1 MEDFV
6 KTRPPTP
13 AFRKS
18 GGLKLRLVLLFILA
32 AASTASAI
40 PLVGTNGTTLYKFD
54 SATPGTVET
63 VQINGL
69 VAGDSLVGIEYWAA
83 TGQLIGIGNGR
94 LYVLN
99 PVSGAAASVGGQNT
113 TFALSGGTFGTD
125 ISPIDNQVH
134 VVSNTNQNIRLSLN
148 DAKVTGTDAPLAE
161 SSPVSNIGAIAFTNS
176 FAFASNTT
184 CYGIGS
190 AANPTGAG
198 QLVRIGSVNGAS
210 GGSETGAVTKIG
222 SLKILDGAIDQD
234 VGFDIAPNGTAY
246 AALKVAGQLR
256 LYTINLSNG
265 TATLVGTIG
274 SGVATFKGLAAEA
287 GPKPFSNPTQILI
300 PRPITMAEDPT
311 HKAEPYPSA
320 IGVSDMGGVVTKVRL
335 FINNFRHKE
344 PREVPMLLVSP
355 DTTRKMVIWTG
366 VGGGNSNCGLI
377 CDNQSN
383 PGSGGANVIL
393 DDDAAEFMPKEAPL
407 FSTFYKPTDHD
418 YFITFTGAW
427 GGTEVFPAPA
437 PNGPY
442 AYPGTFGTA
451 TFAST
456 FYGTSPNGNWG
467 LYVKDSMGG
476 TATEEDQTT
485 GRIVSGWGLLVWTGP
500 ACTLSC
506 SNLTRSAMPGQCG
519 TIVNYPPPNVSGACG
534 TLTYSIPTGSMFPVG
549 TTPVEVTSQF
559 GQKCTFNVTVQDFQP
574 PAITCPADTTVQA
587 ASGQN
592 SAVVNYEAMASDN
605 CPNLT
610 VTYEPPSGSSFPI
623 GTTEVR
629 ATATD
634 AAQESV
640 SCTFNVTVIEGPPP
654 TPTPSAPATK
664 LANISTRLRVETGD
678 DVLIGGF
685 IITGA
690 EPKRLLVR
698 AIGPS
703 LSFDD
708 RLADPNLQLFNSGGD
723 LIGENNN
730 WKDAANQQEVFD
742 TTIAP
747 SDDLESAVLSTLEPG
762 AYTAVVSGV
771 NGGTGVG
778 LVEAYDLDLNAN
790 AKLANIATRGLVQT
804 GDNVMIGGFI
814 VVGPAPQKL
823 VVRAI
828 GSSLSVE
835 NKLSDPLLELYDA
848 NGDLVAAN
856 NDWRTDQEA
865 EIAATGIP
873 PIDDLESA
881 VLTTVPPAAY
891 TAIVRGANDATGVGL
906 VEVYA
911 IE

>member
-1 MEDFV
+1 
-6 KTRPPTP
+6 
-13 AFRKS
+13 
-18 GGLKLRLVLLFILA
+18 
-32 AASTASAI
+32 
-40 PLVGTNGTTLYKFD
+40 
-54 SATPGTVET
+54 
-63 VQINGL
+63 
-69 VAGDSLVGIEYWAA
+69 
-83 TGQLIGIGNGR
+83 
-94 LYVLN
+94 
-99 PVSGAAASVGGQNT
+99 
-113 TFALSGGTFGTD
+113 
-125 ISPIDNQVH
+125 
-134 VVSNTNQNIRLSLN
+134 
-148 DAKVTGTDAPLAE
+148 
-161 SSPVSNIGAIAFTNS
+161 
-176 FAFASNTT
+176 
-184 CYGIGS
+184 
-190 AANPTGAG
+190 
-198 QLVRIGSVNGAS
+198 
-210 GGSETGAVTKIG
+210 
-222 SLKILDGAIDQD
+222 
-234 VGFDIAPNGTAY
+234 
-246 AALKVAGQLR
+246 
-256 LYTINLSNG
+256 
-265 TATLVGTIG
+265 
-274 SGVATFKGLAAEA
+274 
-287 GPKPFSNPTQILI
+287 
-300 PRPITMAEDPT
+300 
-311 HKAEPYPSA
+311 
-320 IGVSDMGGVVTKVRL
+320 
-335 FINNFRHKE
+335 
-344 PREVPMLLVSP
+344 MLLVSP
-355 DTTRKMVIWTG
+355 YMSRKMVIWTG

-437 PNGPY
+437 PSNPY

-476 TATEEDQTT
+476 TASEEDQTT

-506 SNLTRSAMPGQCG
+506 SNITRSAMPGQCG
-519 TIVNYPPPNVSGACG
+519 TIVNYPPPNASGACG
-534 TLTYSIPTGSMFPVG
+534 AITYSIPSGSMFPVG
-549 TTPVEVTSQF
+549 TTAVEATSAF

-574 PAITCPADTTVQA
+574 PAVTCNADITAEA
-587 ASGQN
+587 APGEN
-592 SAVVNYEAMASDN
+592 SAVVTFPPPMASDN
-605 CPNLT
+605 CAIASA
-610 VTYEPPSGSSFPI
+610 TYDPPSGSSFPI
-623 GTTEVR
+623 GTTKVTG
-629 ATATD
+629 TATD
-634 AAQESV
+634 TANESV
-640 SCTFNVTVIEGPPP
+640 SCTFNVTVVPNGSMP
-654 TPTPSAPATK
+654 TPTPSGPGTK
-664 LANISTRLRVETGD
+664 LANISTRLRVETAD
-678 DVLIGGF
+678 NVLIGGF

-708 RLADPNLQLFNSGGD
+708 RLLDPSLQLFNSGGD
-723 LIGENNN
+723 LIRENNN
-730 WKDAANQQEVFD
+730 WKEAPNQQEIFD

-747 SDDLESAVLSTLEPG
+747 SDDLESAVLTTLEPG

-790 AKLANIATRGLVQT
+790 SKLANIATRGLVQT

-814 VVGPAPQKL
+814 VVGPVAQKL

-828 GSSLSVE
+828 GSSLPIE

-856 NDWRTDQEA
+856 DNWRSDQEA
-865 EIAATGIP
+865 DIAATGIP
-873 PIDDLESA
+873 PTDDLESA
-881 VLTTVPPAAY
+881 VLTTVQPAAY

-911 IE
+911 ID